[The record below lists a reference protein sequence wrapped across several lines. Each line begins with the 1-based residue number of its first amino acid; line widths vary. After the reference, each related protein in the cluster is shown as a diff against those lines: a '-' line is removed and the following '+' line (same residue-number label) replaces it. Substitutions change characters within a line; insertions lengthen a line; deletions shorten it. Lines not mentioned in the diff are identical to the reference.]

1 MTNMQIGGIQGAT
14 LAEPNDARLLASLL
28 GTENAVILTA
38 LIADTDSPVLV
49 LEPSGKIA
57 FANDLALTLINSAGG
72 PILGRNY
79 QEFYPIDFA
88 NERLTFVRNVAT
100 TGKSVALDGMV
111 NGSWNRTVMRRVIG
125 PGGSP
130 LVLMVFTAGSRSLRT
145 PSDSTEVIRGAV
157 DDQGSLST
165 LTHRETEILKLIGD
179 GLSTADIARE
189 LHRSVKT
196 IEWHRVSLGTK
207 LKATNRVELAR
218 IAIQAGLSKL
228 PNAMVARVETRP
240 LVATVA

>member
-1 MTNMQIGGIQGAT
+1 MTNMQIGGILGTT
-14 LAEPNDARLLASLL
+14 LAEPNDARLLASIL

-49 LEPSGKIA
+49 LEPTGKIA

-72 PILGRNY
+72 SIVGRNY

-111 NGSWNRTVMRRVIG
+111 NGSWNRTVMRRVMAAN
-125 PGGSP
+125 GSP
-130 LVLMVFTAGSRSLRT
+130 LVLMVFTAGSRALRT

-228 PNAMVARVETRP
+228 PNATIGRIETRP